1 MKMLILG
8 STGMLGMALYRKA
21 KRRKITVIGV
31 ARSGADRTID
41 VTNGTALQSVIF
53 NENPDIVINT
63 IAITNLDYCERN
75 PSLAYLTNARPAS
88 IVANIC
94 SKSDTSFIHI
104 STDHYYTGDKRK
116 RHTEKSPITLVNEYA
131 RTKYAAEWFA
141 RTDEKSLI
149 IRTNI
154 VGFKNKPENPTFV
167 EWCIKMLTERT
178 PTTIYD
184 DFYTSPID
192 VYRFSEILLDLIEKG
207 TTGVLNVAGEEVSS
221 KKEFILELANALNL
235 DTSHTKTG
243 SVQKLAGI
251 KRAESLGLNVNK
263 AEKILGY
270 KMPDRH
276 DVINNLVHQHNAGNQ

>member
-21 KRRKITVIGV
+21 KRKQITVIGA

-41 VTNGTALQSVIF
+41 VTNESALQSLIV
-53 NENPDIVINT
+53 NENPDIIVNT
-63 IAITNLDYCERN
+63 IAITNLDYCEKN
-75 PSLAYLTNARPAS
+75 PSLAYLTNTRPAS
-88 IVANIC
+88 IVAKIC
-94 SKSDTSFIHI
+94 SKIDASSIHI

-116 RHTEKSPITLVNEYA
+116 KHTETSPVTLINEYA

-141 RTDEKSLI
+141 RTYEKSLV

-178 PTTIYD
+178 PSTLFD
-184 DFYTSPID
+184 DFYTSPLD
-192 VYRFSEILLDLIEKG
+192 VYRFSEILLDLIEEG
-207 TTGVLNVAGEEVSS
+207 TTGVLNVAGKDVTS
-221 KKEFILELANALNL
+221 KKEFILELADALNL

-243 SVQKLAGI
+243 SVHMLTGMP
-251 KRAESLGLNVNK
+251 RAESLGLNIKK

-276 DVINNLVHQHNAGNQ
+276 EVINNIINQYHAGN

>member
-8 STGMLGMALYRKA
+8 STGMLGRALYRKA
-21 KRRKITVIGV
+21 KREQITVIGA

-41 VTNGTALQSVIF
+41 VTNESALQSLIV
-53 NENPDIVINT
+53 NENPDIIVNT
-63 IAITNLDYCERN
+63 IAITNLDYCEKN
-75 PSLAYLTNARPAS
+75 PSLAYLTNSRPAS
-88 IVANIC
+88 IVAKIC
-94 SKSDTSFIHI
+94 SKIDAGSIHI

-116 RHTEKSPITLVNEYA
+116 KHTEKSPVTLINEYA
-131 RTKYAAEWFA
+131 RTKYAAEGFA
-141 RTDEKSLI
+141 RTYEKSLV

-178 PTTIYD
+178 PSTHFD
-184 DFYTSPID
+184 DFYTSPLD
-192 VYRFSEILLDLIEKG
+192 VYRFSEILLVLFEEG
-207 TTGVLNVAGEEVSS
+207 PTGVLNVAGKDVTS
-221 KKEFILELANALNL
+221 KKEFILELADALNL

-243 SVQKLAGI
+243 SVHMLMGI
-251 KRAESLGLNVNK
+251 PRAESLGLNVKK

-276 DVINNLVHQHNAGNQ
+276 EVINNIINQYHAGN